1 MKVGDLIQV
10 TEPRSMGGRPMGAIG
25 LVLEKYPIANGI
37 AAWATHE
44 TCKWRIWWMSDTS
57 VSWCKGVEVLN
68 ESR

>member
-25 LVLEKYPIANGI
+25 LVLEKHSSTPAG
-37 AAWATHE
+37 AR
-44 TCKWRIWWMSDTS
+44 WRIWWMSDTS
-57 VSWCKGVEVLN
+57 VSWCKGVGVLN

>member
-1 MKVGDLIQV
+1 
-10 TEPRSMGGRPMGAIG
+10 MGGRPMGAIG
-25 LVLEKYPIANGI
+25 LVLEKYPISNS
-37 AAWATHE
+37 WATHE